1 MPNQRMKVDDA
12 LDSIYNAL
20 DQSFKSITSS
30 GGTFPA
36 HVDPDYERLS
46 QAVLLLQSL
55 RYAIKDL
62 GYLCPEFVTVTTLGT
77 DDEER

>member
-1 MPNQRMKVDDA
+1 MPQQQVKPDDI

-20 DQSFKSITSS
+20 DQSFRSITFS

-46 QAVLLLQSL
+46 QAVMLVQSL
-55 RYAIKDL
+55 RYALKDL
-62 GYLCPEFVTVTTLGT
+62 DYLCPEFVTITTLGPNY
-77 DDEER
+77 EK